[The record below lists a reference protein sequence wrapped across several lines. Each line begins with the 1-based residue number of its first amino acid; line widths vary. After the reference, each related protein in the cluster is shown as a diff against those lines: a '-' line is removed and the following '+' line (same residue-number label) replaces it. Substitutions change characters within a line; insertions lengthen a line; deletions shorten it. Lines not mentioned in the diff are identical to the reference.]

1 MRASP
6 SAIAWLPAISR
17 WNSRPAARPA
27 CWAAPASARPPCCA
41 GWPACCRTRR
51 DRTPSPTWRSPTCCC
66 PGSRSSTTCC
76 WAIACVAIA
85 RRLPQP
91 TCAPAPCSRKSAC
104 ADRLD
109 DRPARL
115 SGGMRQRAALART
128 LCEDRPVVLMDEPFA
143 HLDAVTRLELQ
154 DLAARL
160 LAGRT
165 AVLVTHDPLEALRVG
180 HQIRVLSGTPFIAG
194 PAIEPAG
201 VGAARSGR
209 SRPARPAR
217 APHCRTAGPR
227 AMRPLITAIG
237 LLLGWE
243 VLVWAT
249 GCAVL
254 HPAAALARARGAGRA
269 VRSPASRGRLDR
281 H

>member
-1 MRASP
+1 VTYL
-6 SAIAWLPAISR
+6 SAAPPLLVRDARIAFGDRLVARDLTLEFPAGRTTCLLGRSGVGKTSLLRWLAGLLPAAPRAQPVAYMAQSDLLLPWLSVLDNVLLGYR
-17 WNSRPAARPA
+17 LRGDRAAL
-27 CWAAPASARPPCCA
+27 AAAEERARGLLA
-41 GWPACCRTRR
+41 EVG
-51 DRTPSPTWRSPTCCC
+51 
-66 PGSRSSTTCC
+66 
-76 WAIACVAIA
+76 
-85 RRLPQP
+85 L
-91 TCAPAPCSRKSAC
+91 

-160 LAGRT
+160 LDGRT

-201 VGAARSGR
+201 IVPRD
-209 SRPARPAR
+209 PAHPN
-217 APHCRTAGPR
+217 
-227 AMRPLITAIG
+227 
-237 LLLGWE
+237 LLGLHAR
-243 VLVWAT
+243 LVAELR
-249 GCAVL
+249 G
-254 HPAAALARARGAGRA
+254 LA
-269 VRSPASRGRLDR
+269 P
-281 H
+281 

>member
-1 MRASP
+1 MAQSDLLLPWLSVLDNVLLGYRLRGDRSALATAEERARGLL
-6 SAIAWLPAISR
+6 AEVGL
-17 WNSRPAARPA
+17 
-27 CWAAPASARPPCCA
+27 
-41 GWPACCRTRR
+41 
-51 DRTPSPTWRSPTCCC
+51 
-66 PGSRSSTTCC
+66 
-76 WAIACVAIA
+76 
-85 RRLPQP
+85 
-91 TCAPAPCSRKSAC
+91 

-201 VGAARSGR
+201 VVPRDPADANLLALHARLVGELR
-209 SRPARPAR
+209 GL
-217 APHCRTAGPR
+217 AP
-227 AMRPLITAIG
+227 
-237 LLLGWE
+237 
-243 VLVWAT
+243 
-249 GCAVL
+249 
-254 HPAAALARARGAGRA
+254 
-269 VRSPASRGRLDR
+269 
-281 H
+281 